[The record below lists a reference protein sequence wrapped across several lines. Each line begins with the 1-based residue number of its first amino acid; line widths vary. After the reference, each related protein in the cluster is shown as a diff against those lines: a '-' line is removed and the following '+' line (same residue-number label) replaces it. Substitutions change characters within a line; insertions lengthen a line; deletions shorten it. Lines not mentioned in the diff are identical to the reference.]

1 MTPFDLLFILLS
13 LLALSTL
20 VLAITFVL
28 RRQFA
33 RARRILWR
41 LFLCACVYMLIV
53 IAVSPFLPRRVFKLG
68 ETQCFDDWCAAVT
81 AVRKVPEGDLV
92 RYTVDLRLSSRA
104 LRVPQRERN
113 LAFYLI
119 DSHGRRYNPQFN
131 PSDAPFDVLLQ
142 PQESA
147 VASRSFLLPADA
159 SQVSAVIA
167 HEGGFPIEWFIIG
180 YDAWFHKPPLIE
192 IPVVACVPRVD
203 KGLLYRAR
211 TGEKP
216 ALHWR

>member
-1 MTPFDLLFILLS
+1 MTPFDLLFILLF

-33 RARRILWR
+33 RGRRILWR
-41 LFLCACVYMLIV
+41 LLICASIYMLIV
-53 IAVSPFLPRRVFKLG
+53 IAVSLFLPRRVFKLG
-68 ETQCFDDWCAAVT
+68 ESQCFDDWCVAVT
-81 AVRKVPEGDLV
+81 AVHKVPEGDLV

-104 LRVPQRERN
+104 LRVPQRE
-113 LAFYLI
+113 LHVALYLL
-119 DSHGRRYNPQFN
+119 DSRGRHYNPQFN

-147 VASRSFLLPADA
+147 VATRSFLLPADA
-159 SQVSAVIA
+159 TQVSAVIT

-192 IPVVACVPRVD
+192 IP
-203 KGLLYRAR
+203 
-211 TGEKP
+211 
-216 ALHWR
+216 